1 MSLLFVVSLGAAAQ
15 ETYPWE
21 KYLREVMTAEDAE
34 SSVWEDVY
42 DQLCERSLHPFD
54 INTVTRSQLEDL
66 PFLSAQQIEE
76 ILEYQYRYGPMKSKG
91 ELLMIRSLD
100 EPHRQLLGSVCY
112 VGEPTRPSFPAVKE
126 IARYGHHELMAT
138 VRVPFHEKD
147 NDYLGSP
154 LRHWMRYQFNYG
166 SYVKLGL
173 QGTNDAGEP
182 FFANR
187 NRWGYDYYAFYLQLQ
202 GLGRLESLC
211 LGHYRVS
218 MGMGLVMNTQTSYG
232 KVAMLQSLGRS
243 QTTLRAHSSRTD
255 NYLQGAAATLRLS
268 KHLSLT
274 GFFSYR
280 PLDATLNHDG
290 TAATILSSSYHRT
303 QGEMDKKHNLE
314 ALKTGGSLLY
324 TYRGLQLGLNALYA
338 HLSRQL
344 RPNTA
349 LLYRQHYPQG
359 RDFFNTSLSYG
370 YASRRLSLNG
380 ETAIDKSGH
389 LATINSAS
397 LLIGDAW
404 SLMAL
409 QRFYAFRYAS
419 LDAQSYSAG
428 GRTQNESGLY
438 LGLTWNPSPHLQ
450 LMAYTDFAYYAW
462 ARYRVSQSSHAWDHL
477 LQGTFKHRR
486 WTFFARYRLQQ
497 QQRDNASKTALLSF
511 TSHRFRLSA
520 EYAGAGAFS
529 MLSQFDG
536 CYLPQEQ
543 QAWGK
548 VVTQRVSFQ
557 HHWLTLHLGIS
568 YYHTDNYASR
578 VYLYENAPL
587 YTYSVMQLYGEGF
600 RYWLMARAAIGS
612 RLTLSTKASDTD
624 LDLQVRWKI

>member
-15 ETYPWE
+15 DTYPWE
-21 KYLREVMTAEDAE
+21 EYLREVMTAEDAE
-34 SSVWEDVY
+34 SSAWEEVY
-42 DQLCERSLHPFD
+42 DQLCELSLHPFD
-54 INTVTRSQLEDL
+54 INTATRSQLEDL

-76 ILEYQYRYGPMKSKG
+76 IVEYLYRYGPMKSKG

-100 EPHRQLLGSVCY
+100 EPSRQLLSSVCY
-112 VGEPTRPSFPAVKE
+112 VGEPARPAFPSVKE

-138 VRVPFHEKD
+138 ARVPFEEK
-147 NDYLGSP
+147 NEDYLGSS

-173 QGTNDAGEP
+173 LGANDAGEP

-187 NRWGYDYYAFYLQLQ
+187 NRWGYDYYAFYLQLK

-211 LGHYRVS
+211 LGHYRVT
-218 MGMGLVMNTQTSYG
+218 MGMGLVMNSQSGFG

-255 NYLQGAAATLRLS
+255 NYLQGAAATLRLTD
-268 KHLSLT
+268 HLSFT

-280 PLDATLNHDG
+280 SQDATLNRNG

-314 ALKTGGSLLY
+314 ALKTGGSLIY
-324 TYRGLQLGLNALYA
+324 TYRGLHVDLNTLYA
-338 HLSRQL
+338 HLSRRLQ
-344 RPNTA
+344 PNTA

-380 ETAIDKSGH
+380 ETAIDRSGH
-389 LATINSAS
+389 LATINSFS
-397 LLIGDAW
+397 LLLGDAW

-409 QRFYAFRYAS
+409 QRFYSFRYAS
-419 LDAQSYSAG
+419 LDAQSYCSG
-428 GRTQNESGLY
+428 GRTQNESGIY
-438 LGLTWNPSPHLQ
+438 LGLTWKPSPHLE
-450 LMAYTDFAYYAW
+450 LMAYTDYAYYAW
-462 ARYRVSQSSHAWDHL
+462 ARYRVSQSSYAWDHL
-477 LQGTFKHRR
+477 LQGTLHHRR

-497 QQRDNASKTALLSF
+497 QQRDNDSKTALLSL

-520 EYAGAGAFS
+520 EYKVAGGFS
-529 MLSQFDG
+529 SLSQLDG

-543 QAWGK
+543 HAWGR
-548 VVTQRVSFQ
+548 VVTQRFSFQ
-557 HHWLTLHLGIS
+557 HRWLTLHLGIS
-568 YYHTDNYASR
+568 YYHTDSYASR

-600 RYWLMARAAIGS
+600 RYWLMARAAIGR
-612 RLTLSTKASDTD
+612 RLTLSTKASDTG

>member
-15 ETYPWE
+15 DTYPWE
-21 KYLREVMTAEDAE
+21 EYLREVMTAEDAE
-34 SSVWEDVY
+34 SSAWEEVY
-42 DQLCERSLHPFD
+42 DQLCELSLHPFD
-54 INTVTRSQLEDL
+54 INTATRSQLEDL

-76 ILEYQYRYGPMKSKG
+76 IVEYLYRYGPMKSKG

-100 EPHRQLLGSVCY
+100 EPSRQLLSSVCY
-112 VGEPTRPSFPAVKE
+112 VGEPARPAFPSVKK

-138 VRVPFHEKD
+138 ARVPFEEK
-147 NDYLGSP
+147 NEDYLGSS

-173 QGTNDAGEP
+173 LGANDAGEP

-187 NRWGYDYYAFYLQLQ
+187 NRWGYDYYAFYLQLKGQ
-202 GLGRLESLC
+202 GRLESLC
-211 LGHYRVS
+211 LGHYRVT
-218 MGMGLVMNTQTSYG
+218 MGMGLVMNSQSGFG

-255 NYLQGAAATLRLS
+255 NYLQGAAATLRLTD
-268 KHLSLT
+268 HLSFT

-280 PLDATLNHDG
+280 SQDATLNRNG

-314 ALKTGGSLLY
+314 ALKTGGSLIY
-324 TYRGLQLGLNALYA
+324 TYRGLHVDLNTLYA
-338 HLSRQL
+338 HLSRRLQ
-344 RPNTA
+344 PNTA

-359 RDFFNTSLSYG
+359 CDFFNTSLSYG

-380 ETAIDKSGH
+380 ETAIDRSGH
-389 LATINSAS
+389 LATINSFS
-397 LLIGDAW
+397 LLLGDAW

-409 QRFYAFRYAS
+409 QRFYSFRYAS
-419 LDAQSYSAG
+419 LDAQSYCSG
-428 GRTQNESGLY
+428 GRTQNESGIY
-438 LGLTWNPSPHLQ
+438 IGLTWKPSPHLE
-450 LMAYTDFAYYAW
+450 LMAYTDYAYYAW
-462 ARYRVSQSSHAWDHL
+462 ARYRVSQSSYAWDHL
-477 LQGTFKHRR
+477 LQGTLHHRR

-497 QQRDNASKTALLSF
+497 QQRDNDSKTTLLSL

-520 EYAGAGAFS
+520 EYKVAGGFS
-529 MLSQFDG
+529 SLSQLDG

-543 QAWGK
+543 HAWGR
-548 VVTQRVSFQ
+548 VVTQRFSFQ
-557 HHWLTLHLGIS
+557 HRWLTLHLGIS
-568 YYHTDNYASR
+568 YYHTDSYASR

-600 RYWLMARAAIGS
+600 RYWLMARASIGR
-612 RLTLSTKASDTD
+612 RLTLSTKASDTG